1 MKNLL
6 LSDVVLPM
14 SNWTEAIV
22 GQRMPLFTQPEVLS
36 PTPDLCWIHNN
47 NLESA
52 VLAGLIL
59 RWRNACPQTRIIVL
73 SNQPVLAEAQ
83 LVMRL
88 GVAAYCHAYSDAN
101 MLRELIQVVSHGG
114 IWLGQEFLL
123 KLIGLGTVVTHTH
136 PDKVQALLALLSER
150 EQEVARLT
158 ANAKSN
164 KEIARQLD
172 ITERTVKA
180 HLSTIFAKLK
190 VQDRLH
196 LALLLN
202 ERVLN

>member
-1 MKNLL
+1 MISLI
-6 LSDVVLPM
+6 LSNMASPM
-14 SNWTEAIV
+14 PSWTEAVV
-22 GQRMPLFTQPEVLS
+22 GQYMSLSTAPEAIL
-36 PTPDLCWIHNN
+36 PAPDLCWIHANKLD
-47 NLESA
+47 LE
-52 VLAGLIL
+52 VLAGLIV

-73 SNQPVLAEAQ
+73 SNQPILEEAQ